1 MTIGVRARPLILF
14 GLGYLA
20 YGASQLWSAG
30 PIVSTVCLLL
40 MVAAVA
46 WAGRLRDE
54 VLRAVA
60 ARAYQFAFWVGFFAL
75 YLEAAAPDSLIARGR
90 WPLWTAPLLAW
101 VLAYGWSL
109 RRLRSNV
116 G

>member
-1 MTIGVRARPLILF
+1 VTLGAKARPLILF
-14 GLGYLA
+14 GLAYLA
-20 YGASQLWSAG
+20 YTASLLLAVG
-30 PIVSTVCLLL
+30 PVASTACLLL
-40 MVAAVA
+40 MVAAVV

-54 VLRAVA
+54 VLRGVA

-75 YLEAAAPDSLIARGR
+75 YLEATAPGSWIVRGG

-109 RRLRSNV
+109 WRLR
-116 G
+116 